1 MSAPEGFSEVAEAWA
16 TLPGIG
22 RRTAQRLALNL
33 ALRPDEERSA
43 FLAGLAPLAGLGR
56 CPTCGFVAGEK
67 GCPMCADP
75 ARDTGRLAVVATA
88 ADVLALEATG
98 AFSAIAYHVLGGL
111 VAPNRGVA
119 AEDLFLSGLAA
130 RLEGVEE
137 VVLAFGAGVEADLT
151 AAAVQSV
158 VGPDVPLTR
167 LAVGLPV
174 GADLAHAD
182 LLTIRRSMEERR
194 PL

>member
-1 MSAPEGFSEVAEAWA
+1 MSTPEGFSAVAKALA

-22 RRTAQRLALNL
+22 QRTAQRLALDL
-33 ALRPDEERSA
+33 ALRPAAERGS
-43 FLAGLAPLAGLGR
+43 FLAGLAPLAALSA
-56 CPTCGFVAGEK
+56 CPTCGFVAGEG
-67 GCPMCADP
+67 GCPLCTDP
-75 ARDTGRLAVVATA
+75 ARDAGRLVVVATA

-98 AFSAIAYHVLGGL
+98 ALPGVAYHVLGGL
-111 VAPNRGVA
+111 VAPNRGTA
-119 AEDLFLSGLAA
+119 AADLFLAGLPA
-130 RLEGVEE
+130 RLEGVKE

-151 AAAVQSV
+151 AAAVQEV
-158 VGPDVPLTR
+158 VGRVPLTR

-182 LLTIRRSMEERR
+182 LLTITRSMEERR